1 MDYSLFYH
9 WDVSPY
15 LINNN
20 IISIRIYSILFG
32 LGVFFVYF
40 NVVKNF
46 IIEKKGYLE
55 DLLFKSII
63 IMIVF
68 SRRFHCFFY
77 NFDYYSQNLF

>member
-20 IISIRIYSILFG
+20 IVSIRVYSILFG

-46 IIEKKGYLE
+46 IRERKNIWKIYYLNQ
-55 DLLFKSII
+55 F
-63 IMIVF
+63 
-68 SRRFHCFFY
+68 
-77 NFDYYSQNLF
+77 